1 MPDFAAAGRALRT
14 TLGWDPLIFS
24 ALALVVLVATLLL
37 GWQLNGENDPEP
49 RRVFS
54 GPTVNDDAPRAD
66 VAGVIGDVNGAIIT
80 VRDVTGP
87 IDVTVSDTALLQ
99 ALAPIDPTAVAL
111 GDLVIVGGID
121 ENVNNFI
128 VQGVIV
134 LDPSEAAP

>member
-1 MPDFAAAGRALRT
+1 MPNFAAAGRAFRA

-24 ALALVVLVATLLL
+24 ALALVVLVAALLL
-37 GWQLNGENDPEP
+37 GWQLNNEDDPEP

-54 GPTVNDDAPRAD
+54 GPTVNDDSPRAD
-66 VAGVIGDVNGAIIT
+66 VAGVIGEVNGAVIT
-80 VRDVTGP
+80 VRDVDGP

-99 ALAPIDPTAVAL
+99 ALAPIDPSGVAL